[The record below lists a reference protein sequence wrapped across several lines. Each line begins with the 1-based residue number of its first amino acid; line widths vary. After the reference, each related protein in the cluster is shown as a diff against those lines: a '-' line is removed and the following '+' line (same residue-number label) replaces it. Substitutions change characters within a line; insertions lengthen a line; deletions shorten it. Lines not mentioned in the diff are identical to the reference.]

1 MVYDGPIHAPIAKG
15 QEIARLIVSTRDA
28 GEQVMPLL
36 AGETV
41 SEAGFFGRFWNG
53 FKNFFG

>member
-1 MVYDGPIHAPIAKG
+1 M
-15 QEIARLIVSTRDA
+15 VSTHDA
-28 GEQVMPLL
+28 GQQVMPLV
-36 AGETV
+36 AGEAV